1 MGPRQNPRRFGR
13 RSKQGSSACRSDGQV
28 YLGIWRCGM
37 TWLRPRKTKRDAI
50 LGLVASWGDRRTPR
64 RSLQR
69 NPSALS
75 MRLVGFSSCRVR
87 RRNLV
92 ELTSARHIFAARVC
106 KQCLPGN
113 QPMHSHSLDPWTHDH
128 VFLGPKHDRNERRTW
143 FVVALTAV
151 MMVGEIAA
159 GSLFGSMALLAD
171 GWHMGTHPWAPGV
184 GAAAYLFA
192 RQHARNSRF
201 AFGTGKFGDLAAFS
215 SAIILSLIA
224 VQIFYESVI
233 RLVHPVAIAYGE
245 AIAVAALGL
254 GVNLVSAWLLRDS
267 HDHDHHGHGHSHG
280 SSQGSSHDSSPGHRH
295 HDNNLRAAYI
305 HVLADAATSVLAIA
319 ALVIAMY
326 SQWVWADPAV
336 GIIGSL
342 VIASWAFGLIRDSG
356 AVLLDVSVD
365 KNLEAVIRDR
375 LETRGDRVIDL
386 HLWQVGPGHRAA
398 VIAVL
403 SDDPLPSATYKRRLG
418 GLRGLSHVTIE
429 VEVCPHAPL
438 AAEHPS

>member
-1 MGPRQNPRRFGR
+1 
-13 RSKQGSSACRSDGQV
+13 
-28 YLGIWRCGM
+28 
-37 TWLRPRKTKRDAI
+37 
-50 LGLVASWGDRRTPR
+50 
-64 RSLQR
+64 
-69 NPSALS
+69 
-75 MRLVGFSSCRVR
+75 
-87 RRNLV
+87 
-92 ELTSARHIFAARVC
+92 
-106 KQCLPGN
+106 
-113 QPMHSHSLDPWTHDH
+113 MHSHSLDQWTHDH

-151 MMVGEIAA
+151 MMVGEIVS

-171 GWHMGTHPWAPGV
+171 GWHMATHAAALGIA
-184 GAAAYLFA
+184 AAAYLFA

-254 GVNLVSAWLLRDS
+254 GVNLISAWLLRDS

-280 SSQGSSHDSSPGHRH
+280 SSHGSSPGHRH

-375 LETRGDRVIDL
+375 LETRGDRVTDL

-398 VIAVL
+398 VISVI
-403 SDDPLPSATYKRRLG
+403 SDHPLPSATYKRRLN

-429 VEVCPHAPL
+429 VELCPHPPM
-438 AAEHPS
+438 H

>member
-1 MGPRQNPRRFGR
+1 MPPR
-13 RSKQGSSACRSDGQV
+13 D
-28 YLGIWRCGM
+28 
-37 TWLRPRKTKRDAI
+37 
-50 LGLVASWGDRRTPR
+50 
-64 RSLQR
+64 
-69 NPSALS
+69 
-75 MRLVGFSSCRVR
+75 
-87 RRNLV
+87 
-92 ELTSARHIFAARVC
+92 
-106 KQCLPGN
+106 

-151 MMVGEIAA
+151 MMVGEIVA

-171 GWHMGTHPWAPGV
+171 GWHMATHAAALGIA
-184 GAAAYLFA
+184 AAAYLFA

-267 HDHDHHGHGHSHG
+267 HDHDHHGHGHAHG
-280 SSQGSSHDSSPGHRH
+280 SSHGSSHDSSLGHRH

-375 LETRGDRVIDL
+375 LETRGDRVTDL

-398 VIAVL
+398 VISVV
-403 SDDPLPSATYKRRLG
+403 SDHPLPSATYKRRLG

-429 VEVCPHAPL
+429 VELCPHPPL
-438 AAEHPS
+438 H

>member
-1 MGPRQNPRRFGR
+1 
-13 RSKQGSSACRSDGQV
+13 
-28 YLGIWRCGM
+28 
-37 TWLRPRKTKRDAI
+37 
-50 LGLVASWGDRRTPR
+50 
-64 RSLQR
+64 
-69 NPSALS
+69 
-75 MRLVGFSSCRVR
+75 
-87 RRNLV
+87 
-92 ELTSARHIFAARVC
+92 
-106 KQCLPGN
+106 
-113 QPMHSHSLDPWTHDH
+113 MHSHSLDQWTHDH

-159 GSLFGSMALLAD
+159 GSFFGSMALLAD
-171 GWHMGTHPWAPGV
+171 GWHMATHACALGIS
-184 GAAAYLFA
+184 GLDYLFA
-192 RQHARNSRF
+192 RQHASNSRF

-215 SAIILSLIA
+215 SAIILAMIA
-224 VQIFYESVI
+224 VQIAYESVVRI
-233 RLVHPVAIAYGE
+233 VHPVPIAYGD
-245 AIAVAALGL
+245 AIAVAVLGL

-267 HDHDHHGHGHSHG
+267 HDHDHHGRGHLHDDSP
-280 SSQGSSHDSSPGHRH
+280 GSSHGHRH

-319 ALVIAMY
+319 ALLIAMY

-336 GIIGSL
+336 GIIGSI
-342 VIASWAFGLIRDSG
+342 VIASWAVGLIRDSG

-398 VIAVL
+398 VISVL

-429 VEVCPHAPL
+429 VEVCV
-438 AAEHPS
+438 HPALH